1 MAVLGFRVLVF
12 CGFLVMADEDELDD
26 EMEGEEGE
34 DLDGEGGED
43 SEKSGG
49 TKKVLI
55 IVAVFLLLVVGGFAG
70 AYFTGLLDPVIA
82 WITGGEVEKKPEEEK
97 KEASINA
104 VFFPLEEIIV
114 NLNTGGRKS
123 TFLKV
128 KVNLELADAGD
139 IKRIEAVM
147 PRIMDNFQVYLRELR
162 IEDLKGSAGMYRLRE
177 ELLTR
182 VNLAAAPAKVNDV
195 LFKEMLVQ

>member
-1 MAVLGFRVLVF
+1 VAVLGFRVLIF

-26 EMEGEEGE
+26 EMEGEDGE

-49 TKKVLI
+49 TKKILI

-82 WITGGEVEKKPEEEK
+82 WITGGEVEKNPEEEK